1 MSPALREHPD
11 YTDLPLSKNGAEQE
25 FMKRRFYK
33 IATCLPLILAV
44 ALGLRLGFAWDQ
56 ERKIPRDLV
65 GLVPFLQETGNIA
78 FSIARGHGFG
88 SPYWQETGPTAWLT
102 PVYPYLVAGAYKIF
116 GIHRPHAFFAVV
128 LMNILFS
135 AATCIPIF
143 YVGKY
148 LGGVGL
154 ASVAAWLWALFPNA
168 WIIPFEWV
176 WDTSLS
182 GLLMATILWATLRL
196 VDGDVRA
203 EYRDQNRAGPTTTRP
218 ASRRLWCWF
227 GLLWGFALMTNPSLG
242 VMLPFLIGWAVYRL
256 LKLHEQNQG
265 RALLKGP
272 GLAIGVA
279 ILCCLPWTVRNYVV
293 FHRFVPLRSN
303 FAFELWLGNNENF
316 DPQSQIVPAADPERE
331 EIRNYVHMGET
342 AFMQDKWK
350 RAVSFIRSHPKLELI
365 LFGRRFVA
373 MWTGME
379 KPVEGF
385 LDSGSLLTRIA
396 LLSNFLAAIG
406 AFGGVIV
413 LFLRRSPYAF
423 PLAAFP
429 IVFPVVYYVTHASL
443 RYRHP
448 IDPII
453 ILLTAVSIVEA
464 LERPRLLEES
474 RNPPRLKAR

>member
-1 MSPALREHPD
+1 MRCHTENISPTLWKHPD
-11 YTDLPLSKNGAEQE
+11 YTDRNGAELE

-33 IATCLPLILAV
+33 IATCLPLILIV

-78 FSIARGHGFG
+78 FSIAQGRGFG

-102 PVYPYLVAGAYKIF
+102 PVYPYLVAGAYRIF
-116 GIHRPHAFFAVV
+116 GIHTPHAFFAIV
-128 LMNILFS
+128 LLNILCS
-135 AATCIPIF
+135 TATCIPIF
-143 YVGKY
+143 YVGKR
-148 LGGVGL
+148 LGGFTV
-154 ASVAAWLWALFPNA
+154 ASVAAWLWAIFPNA

-182 GLLMATILWATLRL
+182 ALLMATILWATFGLA
-196 VDGDVRA
+196 DGDAPVPD
-203 EYRDQNRAGPTTTRP
+203 RDSRSAPANTT
-218 ASRRLWCWF
+218 SRTSWPGWLAY

-242 VMLPFLIGWAVYRL
+242 VMLPFLIGWAVYRIL
-256 LKLHEQNQG
+256 RLHEQNQG

-272 GLAIGVA
+272 TLAIGIA
-279 ILCCLPWTVRNYVV
+279 ILCCAPWSVRNYLV
-293 FHRFVPLRSN
+293 FHRFIPLRSN

-316 DPQSQIVPAADPERE
+316 DPQSQIMPPANPERE
-331 EIRNYVHMGET
+331 EIRNYIRMGET
-342 AFMQDKWK
+342 AFMQDKWNK
-350 RAVSFIRSHPKLELI
+350 AVRFMRSHAKLEVI
-365 LFGRRFVA
+365 LFKTRFVA

-379 KPVEGF
+379 KPVDGF
-385 LDSGSLLTRIA
+385 LDSDSLLTRIA

-406 AFGGVIV
+406 AFGGIIV
-413 LFLRRSPYAF
+413 LFLRRSPYGF

-448 IDPII
+448 IDPVVM
-453 ILLTAVSIVEA
+453 LLTAVAMVLPVRSA
-464 LERPRLLEES
+464 SPRS
-474 RNPPRLKAR
+474 

>member
-1 MSPALREHPD
+1 
-11 YTDLPLSKNGAEQE
+11 
-25 FMKRRFYK
+25 MKRRFYK
-33 IATCLPLILAV
+33 IATCLPLILIV

-78 FSIARGHGFG
+78 FSIAQGHGFG

-116 GIHRPHAFFAVV
+116 GIHTPHAFFAIV
-128 LMNILFS
+128 LLNIILS
-135 AATCIPIF
+135 TATCIPIF
-143 YVGKY
+143 YVGKRV
-148 LGGVGL
+148 GGFTV
-154 ASVAAWLWALFPNA
+154 ASVAAWLWALFPNG

-182 GLLMATILWATLRL
+182 ALLMATILCATLCL
-196 VDGDVRA
+196 ADGDA
-203 EYRDQNRAGPTTTRP
+203 HADCRDSNRAAPTTTRP
-218 ASRRLWCWF
+218 ASWRPWCWY

-242 VMLPFLIGWAVYRL
+242 VMLPFLIAWAVYRL
-256 LKLHEQNQG
+256 LRLHEQNQG

-272 GLAIGVA
+272 ALAICIA
-279 ILCCLPWTVRNYVV
+279 ILCCAPWTVRNYLV
-293 FHRFVPLRSN
+293 FHRFIPLRSN

-331 EIRNYVHMGET
+331 EIRNYIRMGET
-342 AFMQDKWK
+342 AFMQDKSSK
-350 RAVSFIRSHPKLELI
+350 AVSFMRNHPKLEVI

-379 KPVEGF
+379 KPVDGF
-385 LDSGSLLTRIA
+385 LDSDSLLTRIA

-406 AFGGVIV
+406 AFGGIIV
-413 LFLRRSPYAF
+413 LFFRRSPYAF
-423 PLAAFP
+423 PLTAFP
-429 IVFPVVYYVTHASL
+429 IVFPLVYYVTHASL

-453 ILLTAVSIVEA
+453 MLLTAVAIVSPVRFRGTA
-464 LERPRLLEES
+464 
-474 RNPPRLKAR
+474 